1 MRVEI
6 ERRFL
11 ATPEVLK
18 HCRAGVCIRQG
29 YLHTDD
35 RNTLRVRRAGE
46 RGFLTW
52 KGKKQGSSR
61 AEFEREI
68 SPETADFLL
77 SLISPERCLEKT
89 RYGVEH
95 AGLTWD
101 VDVFEGPLTGLILA
115 EVELQQEDQPVPV
128 PGWVTREVTQDKRY
142 RNSRL
147 VGRKSLPRSRAA

>member
-1 MRVEI
+1 MQIEI

-11 ATPEVLK
+11 VTPEVLT
-18 HCRAGVCIRQG
+18 HCRAGVHIRQG
-29 YLHTDD
+29 YLHTDG

-77 SLISPERCLEKT
+77 SLISPDRCLEKR
-89 RYGVEH
+89 RYGIEH
-95 AGLTWD
+95 AGLMWE
-101 VDVFEGPLTGLILA
+101 VDVFDGALAGLILA
-115 EVELQQEDQPVPV
+115 EVELQREDQPVTLP
-128 PGWVTREVTQDKRY
+128 PG
-142 RNSRL
+142 
-147 VGRKSLPRSRAA
+147 SRAR

>member
-11 ATPEVLK
+11 AAPEVLTR
-18 HCRAGVCIRQG
+18 CQSGVHIRQG

-35 RNTLRVRRAGE
+35 KNTLRVRRAGE

-68 SPETADFLL
+68 SPDTADFLL
-77 SLISPERCLEKT
+77 RLLPPERCLEKM
-89 RYGVEH
+89 RYRVEH
-95 AGLTWD
+95 AGLMWD
-101 VDVFEGPLTGLILA
+101 VDVFEGPLAGLILA
-115 EVELQQEDQPVPV
+115 EVELQHEGQPVTLP
-128 PGWVTREVTQDKRY
+128 PWVMREVTHEKRY

-147 VGRKSLPRSRAA
+147 VGRRSPPRNRAA